1 MMTVF
6 ISTQNIEVAR
16 MTKKPFRIAFL
27 DINGAYDNESQEKL
41 CVQLR
46 EYDLDAHLF
55 RLLQHVYTNNKVVI
69 TWKAEIT
76 ESAEIKKRPQAGL
89 SPITSLFFL

>member
-1 MMTVF
+1 
-6 ISTQNIEVAR
+6 

-76 ESAEIKKRPQAGL
+76 ESAEIKKKRPQAGL
-89 SPITSLFFL
+89 SPITSLFFYDTPE